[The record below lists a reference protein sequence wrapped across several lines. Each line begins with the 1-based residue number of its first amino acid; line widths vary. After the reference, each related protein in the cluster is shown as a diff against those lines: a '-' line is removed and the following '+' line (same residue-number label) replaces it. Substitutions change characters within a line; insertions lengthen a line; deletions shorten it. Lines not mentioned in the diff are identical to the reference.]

1 MYNIIYK
8 QIMRYKCPSTAL
20 PLLWHQSNS
29 SRIRLHERQM
39 IIVPLQIE
47 EEGKAKILDETSA
60 NMFRIYSAFIN
71 LRVTGETVVKSIAV
85 YKYCS

>member
-1 MYNIIYK
+1 
-8 QIMRYKCPSTAL
+8 
-20 PLLWHQSNS
+20 
-29 SRIRLHERQM
+29 M